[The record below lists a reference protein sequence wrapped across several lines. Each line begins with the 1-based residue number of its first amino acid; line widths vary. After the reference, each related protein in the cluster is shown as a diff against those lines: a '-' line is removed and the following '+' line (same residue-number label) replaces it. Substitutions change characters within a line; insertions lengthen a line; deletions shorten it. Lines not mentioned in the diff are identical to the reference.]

1 MSLLHLAV
9 NEKEINSHTKAPTIY
24 DYTHAAVIGEMP
36 SLNWYKVN
44 ALGFGKDTDGP
55 DDGRMPQEIMLA
67 AYLLASNGEPFSVL
81 CQRSSMSDRI
91 VFAIGSQKAA
101 LVPSVLRAAFG
112 TVSYERFYDIMETV
126 SGYCATGFQATK
138 TNVQEL
144 DERKSFA
151 SVEVVPWVDE
161 AARILMDFPGKVQL
175 DFHPSKQL
183 CGELLKE
190 SQSIRNE
197 ISTYL
202 DTNITVSEN
211 LSVTSHGNVINEKI
225 RQLKADEKE
234 EISPGASV
242 GWTLRDAALDMQNR
256 EEEYYSKLYQSAEI
270 GGWIIDFSVSAD
282 TGFGLSSVERDAR
295 ASALYAVMSA
305 AIMKAGYHCSWKP
318 FINGELNIGTSRG
331 LLLTSDCA
339 AEFVSF
345 PTISF
350 YGFEKRNNRYYNVN
364 VSDDE
369 DSIKIAQLLQYDENI
384 GVDIS
389 LPLDQ
394 INRHVFVCGMTGSGK
409 TNTVHQLL
417 SNIGKLPFLVIE
429 PVKGEYRALP
439 GIKSYT
445 MTAGSTDALVLNPFW
460 FPQGSNL
467 QYHIDC
473 IKQIISSA
481 FDLYA
486 AMPNILEQCL
496 NRVYQHC
503 GWDLVQGRNYYKDI
517 LPEDMLYPT
526 FSDLCREIDF
536 YLEKS
541 KFGAETK
548 GNYRGALLSRLQ
560 SFTSGAKGMLL
571 NTQNHIS
578 FDDLINNKVVISL
591 DSLADDA
598 DKSIVMGVILTQ
610 YYQYLKQKC
619 KTRVKQGLRHITV
632 IEEAHHLFAAD
643 SSSSVSSAEG
653 GSGQSSAQDF
663 VKTLNNMLAEI
674 RAYDEGFIIVD
685 QSPSALHP
693 AVLKNTGVKIVHR
706 IDYGTDIKS
715 IQEVL
720 LLDQDDNELAT
731 LDKGQALLRYGG
743 MRLSA
748 KVYVPYCKIK
758 DHSNPV
764 ANEDIRG
771 NSIVNHLLEDGALN
785 DALKPVVRQMIEQLL
800 YDDLSN
806 FSMAYPRFYHLIDQ
820 ALVIYGHNEIAV
832 TENNEA
838 VISAY
843 IKALVPDVLEKM
855 LSSQYSTIKLI
866 CFFIS
871 RFLQIANESENRMS
885 KAEIYAFEDY
895 RRYYIWT
902 RMKRFWNASKVAK
915 HQNTIRALGNS
926 CPEVSLISDIVEE
939 MLKQNIT
946 LSNRLDW
953 FERILARRFFLIEP
967 LMKEE
972 LFGKVI
978 KVFDAERKRY
988 MS

>member
-1 MSLLHLAV
+1 MNLLELAAD
-9 NEKEINSHTKAPTIY
+9 EKLINSHKNAPVIY
-24 DYTHAAVIGEMP
+24 GYSHAISIDPMP
-36 SLNWYKVN
+36 DLYWYKVE
-44 ALGFGKDTDGP
+44 ALGYGKDTDSP
-55 DDGRMPQEIMLA
+55 EDDRMPREVITA
-67 AYLLASNGEPFSVL
+67 AYQLASYGVHFSIL
-81 CQRSSMSDRI
+81 CQRSSMSGKI
-91 VFAIGSQKAA
+91 EYVIGSEREA
-101 LVPSVLRAAFG
+101 LVPAVLRAAFG
-112 TVSYERFYDIMETV
+112 TVKCEPFDQIMETRT
-126 SGYCATGFQATK
+126 GYYATDFMALK
-138 TNVQEL
+138 TNEEEL
-144 DERKSFA
+144 DDRRRFTDIEI
-151 SVEVVPWVDE
+151 VPWADE
-161 AARILMDFPGKVQL
+161 AARILMDFPGKIRM
-175 DFHPSKQL
+175 DFHPAAGK
-183 CGELLKE
+183 CGELLE
-190 SQSIRNE
+190 QSQRIRNE
-197 ISTYL
+197 ISGYL
-202 DTNITVSEN
+202 DTNINVSQN
-211 LSVTSHGNVINEKI
+211 LSVNTHENMIVEKI
-225 RQLKADEKE
+225 LGFKKFEKCE
-234 EISPGASV
+234 ESPSAAVS
-242 GWTLRDAALDMQNR
+242 WNCCDAALDMQNR
-256 EEEYYSKLYQSAEI
+256 EEEFYSKLYRIADV
-270 GGWIIDFSVSAD
+270 GGWFVGFSASGD
-282 TGFGLSSVERDAR
+282 TGFDTNSTERDSR
-295 ASALYAVMSA
+295 AAALCAVIDA
-305 AIMKAGYHCSWKP
+305 AVLKAGYHCCWQPYSD
-318 FINGELNIGTSRG
+318 GEQNASGNRG
-331 LLLTSDCA
+331 LVLTPDCA
-339 AEFVSF
+339 AELISF
-345 PTISF
+345 PTLSF
-350 YGFEKRNNRYYNVN
+350 NGFEKRENRYYNVN
-364 VSDDE
+364 VSDSE
-369 DSIKIAQLLQYDENI
+369 ESIKIAQLLQYDENI

-417 SNIGKLPFLVIE
+417 SNIGNLPFLVIE

-439 GIKSYT
+439 GIKAYT
-445 MTAGSTDALVLNPFW
+445 MTAGSTDALLINPFW

-503 GWDLVQGRNYYKDI
+503 GWDLVQGSNYYRDI

-526 FSDLCREIDF
+526 FSDLCREIDT

-571 NTQNHIS
+571 NTQTHIS
-578 FDDLINNKVVISL
+578 FEDLIDNKVVISL

-610 YYQYLKQKC
+610 YFQYLKLKC
-619 KTRVKQGLRHITV
+619 KTREKQGLRHVTV

-643 SSSSVSSAEG
+643 SGPSTSSAEG
-653 GSGQSSAQDF
+653 GTGQSSSQDF

-706 IDYGTDIKS
+706 IDYGMDIKA

-720 LLDQDDNELAT
+720 LLDEDDNELAT
-731 LDKGQALLRYGG
+731 LEKGQALLRFGG

-748 KVYVPYCKIK
+748 KVYVPYCEVK
-758 DHSNPV
+758 DHAAPV
-764 ANEDIRG
+764 ANEEIRG
-771 NSIVNHLLEDGALN
+771 NSIVNHLLEDGTLNEAL
-785 DALKPVVRQMIEQLL
+785 LPVVQQAIEQLL

-806 FSMAYPRFYHLIDQ
+806 FSVAYPRFYHLIEQ

-838 VISAY
+838 ILSEY

-866 CFFIS
+866 SLFIG
-871 RFLQIANESENRMS
+871 RFLLIANESENKMS
-885 KAEIYAFEDY
+885 EAEILAFEDY
-895 RRYYIWT
+895 RRYYIWS
-902 RMKRFWNASKVAK
+902 RMERYWSASKAVK
-915 HQNTIRALGNS
+915 YQNTIYALGES
-926 CPEVSLISDIVEE
+926 CPEVSLISDIAEE
-939 MLKQNIT
+939 MLKHDIT
-946 LSNRLDW
+946 LANRMEW
-953 FERILARRFFLIEP
+953 FEHILSRRHFLVEP
-967 LMKEE
+967 LIKEQ

-978 KVFDAERKRY
+978 RVFDAERTRN
-988 MS
+988 MR